1 MVDFVIVGFP
11 KCGTTALMRM
21 LGKIDGVVIDL
32 WNGALEE
39 APFYSS
45 EEGIRQLKTMKSQAA
60 GVRGHKYASY
70 IYNESAL
77 RRIRDDNPN
86 PLFIVCVR
94 DPVRSL
100 ISWREMHRQIA
111 IAASPPSHFV
121 NKDSSVNAFYRT
133 ASLDEYYQVFARKR
147 LKYAEYIQNMYAVLE
162 RPRMMIVA
170 QEYLARFAGDVVK
183 TFRRAVNHED
193 DSHLVLEQP
202 AHVGF
207 ADRVD
212 VFEARPELIAELRE
226 NMQQL
231 TALCAELASHRNV
244 QLLVS
249 TDQGRCT

>member
-1 MVDFVIVGFP
+1 
-11 KCGTTALMRM
+11 
-21 LGKIDGVVIDL
+21 
-32 WNGALEE
+32 
-39 APFYSS
+39 
-45 EEGIRQLKTMKSQAA
+45 
-60 GVRGHKYASY
+60 
-70 IYNESAL
+70 
-77 RRIRDDNPN
+77 
-86 PLFIVCVR
+86 
-94 DPVRSL
+94 
-100 ISWREMHRQIA
+100 MHRQIA

-147 LKYAEYIQNMYAVLE
+147 LKYAEYIRNMYAVLE

-193 DSHLVLEQP
+193 DSHLVLERP

-249 TDQGRCT
+249 TDQGGCT